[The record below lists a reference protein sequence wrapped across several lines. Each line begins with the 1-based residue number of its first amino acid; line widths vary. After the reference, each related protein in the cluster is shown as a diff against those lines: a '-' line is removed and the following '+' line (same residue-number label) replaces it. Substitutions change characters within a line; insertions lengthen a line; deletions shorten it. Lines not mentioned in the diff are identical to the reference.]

1 MFCWATQREEKEVV
15 QWLKFQGHYSLCK
28 RNVGAVDRARLRL
41 LSDNWEEKKKVQ
53 NRIKSY

>member
-28 RNVGAVDRARLRL
+28 RNVGAVDRVRLRL
-41 LSDNWEEKKKVQ
+41 L
-53 NRIKSY
+53 